1 MKRTFLSAFFVLIL
15 PMVISAQAELK
26 VGDTAPDF
34 TLTSVNRKTVKLS
47 DLTKEKPVVLNFW
60 ATWCPPCVA
69 EMPDLQKFAA
79 NNTDK
84 VTVVAVNAGENVTT
98 VEGFL
103 KRNNYT
109 FTILYDLTG
118 KVSTDYKIYAIPQ
131 TFLIGKDN
139 KIKAHHIGG
148 MREKDFEKLLVVK

>member
-1 MKRTFLSAFFVLIL
+1 MKRAFLSALLVLIF
-15 PMVISAQAELK
+15 PVMISAQAELK
-26 VGDTAPDF
+26 VGDVTPDF
-34 TLTSVNRKTVKLS
+34 SLTSTSGKTVKLS
-47 DLTKEKPVVLNFW
+47 DLTKNKPVIINFW

-69 EMPDLQKFAA
+69 EMPDLQKFADKNA
-79 NNTDK
+79 DK
-84 VTVVAVNAGENVTT
+84 VTVVAINSGENIST

-103 KRNNYT
+103 KRNKYT
-109 FTILYDLTG
+109 FTILYDLAG

-148 MREKDFEKLLVVK
+148 MREGDFEKLLVVK